1 MFSLFSAGE
10 QLMKNLSKLYL
21 IVPYF
26 LLAFGSLTLRVLIP
40 PNIIYGSPHDDL
52 LGVNVAQDILNG
64 NWLGSWNNRT
74 LLKPPG
80 YSYFLV
86 LCHYLHITPHVALHI
101 LYILASLYFIYVLS
115 LILKSRFSALLSV
128 FIFAFL
134 ILNPFL
140 FTQDFSRIYRLTLH
154 TFLVYLFFILII
166 HLYSFNRG
174 LDIKLLKFQNS
185 IKIPNKE
192 SLLIYKLFAF
202 SLGLVYSFLVL
213 TRVEAFWILY
223 PALFMISILFIF
235 LLINKR
241 FREIKSILSI
251 SIIFVLAWQIP
262 IAAVKQ
268 VNSVQY
274 RSSVIENYYSG
285 EFARTIKLW
294 TSVKGYETLS
304 IPISKDKREKVYE
317 ISKTTNEI
325 SKYLEIP
332 ANTGWKIFNC
342 QQTGECDESGPWF
355 PFMLRDAVTEHFAIT
370 NEFDFQ
376 QKFSEIAND
385 IENACLVGK
394 LECEKI
400 ITLGG
405 SPDIPKIP
413 KKLIF
418 NNMAIYLGSLVS
430 LNPATQIVYPTKL
443 GSQGELLIWQNVTR
457 ITPDISKSETMHR
470 ASVEEL
476 VNISKKFYRYIYLFL
491 TIILF
496 FPLLYRFRFNL
507 NYLLP
512 MLLLVYCIQCLI
524 LFGLGMSVF
533 SATTNN
539 SAGNS
544 LYTLPSAPLFQI
556 LLVLNLVFLVNQ
568 IESKQVKNSNRK

>member
-1 MFSLFSAGE
+1 M
-10 QLMKNLSKLYL
+10 
-21 IVPYF
+21 
-26 LLAFGSLTLRVLIP
+26 
-40 PNIIYGSPHDDL
+40 
-52 LGVNVAQDILNG
+52 
-64 NWLGSWNNRT
+64 
-74 LLKPPG
+74 
-80 YSYFLV
+80 
-86 LCHYLHITPHVALHI
+86 
-101 LYILASLYFIYVLS
+101 
-115 LILKSRFSALLSV
+115 
-128 FIFAFL
+128 
-134 ILNPFL
+134 
-140 FTQDFSRIYRLTLH
+140 H

-192 SLLIYKLFAF
+192 SLLVYKLFAF
-202 SLGLVYSFLVL
+202 SLGLTYSFLVL

-223 PALFMISILFIF
+223 PALFMVLLLCIF
-235 LLINKR
+235 LLINKK
-241 FREIKSILSI
+241 FREIKSIFSI
-251 SIIFVLAWQIP
+251 SIVFVLAWQVP
-262 IAAVKQ
+262 ISAVKQ
-268 VNSVQY
+268 INSVNY
-274 RSSVIENYYSG
+274 GSSAIENYYSG
-285 EFARTIKLW
+285 EFARAIKLW

-304 IPISKDKREKVYE
+304 IPISKDKREQVYE

-355 PFMLRDAVTEHFAIT
+355 TFMLRDAVTEQFKIT
-370 NEFDFQ
+370 NESDFQ
-376 QKFSEIAND
+376 QKFAEIAND

-418 NNMAIYLGSLVS
+418 NNMAVYLKSLVD
-430 LNPATQIVYPTKL
+430 LNPATQIAYAARQ
-443 GSQGELLIWQNVTR
+443 GSQGEVLIWQNVTR
-457 ITPDISKSETMHR
+457 ITPDTPNTSESESMHR
-470 ASVEEL
+470 ASLDKL
-476 VNISKKFYRYIYLFL
+476 VTTSKKLYKYIYLLL

-496 FPLLYRFRFNL
+496 FPLLYKIRFNL
-507 NYLLP
+507 NHLLP
-512 MLLLVYCIQCLI
+512 ILLLTYCIQCLI

-556 LLVLNLVFLVNQ
+556 LLVLNLVFLVNK

>member
-1 MFSLFSAGE
+1 MFGAGDK
-10 QLMKNLSKLYL
+10 QVRNLLKLR
-21 IVPYF
+21 IIIPYF
-26 LLAFGSLTLRVLIP
+26 LLAFGSLTFRVLTP
-40 PNIIYGSPHDDL
+40 PNIVYNSPHDDL
-52 LGVNVAQDILNG
+52 LGVVVAQDILNG

-86 LCHYLHITPHVALHI
+86 LCHYFHITPHVALHI

-115 LILKSRFSALLSV
+115 LILKSRFSALLSIY
-128 FIFAFL
+128 IFAFL

-140 FTQDFSRIYRLTLH
+140 FTQDFSRIYRLSLH

-185 IKIPNKE
+185 IKMPNKE
-192 SLLIYKLFAF
+192 SLLVYKLFAF
-202 SLGLVYSFLVL
+202 GLGLIYSFLVL

-223 PALFMISILFIF
+223 PALFMVLMLFIF

-241 FREIKSILSI
+241 FRELKSIFSI

-268 VNSVQY
+268 VNSVRYQ
-274 RSSVIENYYSG
+274 SSVIENYYSG
-285 EFARTIKLW
+285 EFARAIKLW

-317 ISKTTNEI
+317 ISKTANEI

-332 ANTGWKIFNC
+332 ANTGWKIHNC

-355 PFMLRDAVTEHFAIT
+355 SFMLRDAVTEHFKIT
-370 NEFDFQ
+370 NELDFQ
-376 QKFSEIAND
+376 QKFAEIAND

-394 LECEKI
+394 LECENI

-405 SPDIPKIP
+405 SPDIIKIP

-418 NNMAIYLGSLVS
+418 NNMVIYLASLVN
-430 LNPATQIVYPTKL
+430 LNPATQIAYPSSL
-443 GSQGELLIWQNVTR
+443 AYQGTVLTWQNVTR
-457 ITPDISKSETMHR
+457 ITLDTSNTPKSGTIHR
-470 ASVEEL
+470 DLAEEI
-476 VNISKKFYRYIYLFL
+476 VSTSKKLYGFIYLIL

-496 FPLLYRFRFNL
+496 FPLLYKFRFKL
-507 NYLLP
+507 SHLLP
-512 MLLLVYCIQCLI
+512 MFLLIYIIQCLV

-533 SATTNN
+533 SITTNN
-539 SAGNS
+539 SAGSS

-556 LLVLNLVFLVNQ
+556 LVVLNLVFLVNQ
-568 IESKQVKNSNRK
+568 IESKQAKNSNRK